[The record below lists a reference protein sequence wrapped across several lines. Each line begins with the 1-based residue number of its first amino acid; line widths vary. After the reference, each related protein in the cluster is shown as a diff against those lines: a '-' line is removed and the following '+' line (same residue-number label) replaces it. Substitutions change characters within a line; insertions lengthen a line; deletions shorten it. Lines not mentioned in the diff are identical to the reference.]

1 MDWVLCAD
9 SGWVLRAYYATVSS
23 GCQEMLQEEW
33 HVWELSSE
41 LRLNGL
47 WKAKDFIKCLITHF
61 KSLSISSLSS
71 LMFASCYTWNDF
83 YIEIFNFNDE
93 TIFRKTEAEQS
104 LLYANFHGQ
113 HLKWWNIGFNPWM
126 EFPTLSLPC
135 LIN

>member
-1 MDWVLCAD
+1 MAR
-9 SGWVLRAYYATVSS
+9 LRVIFRIKAEWIMKGEGFY
-23 GCQEMLQEEW
+23 QMLNNT
-33 HVWELSSE
+33 L
-41 LRLNGL
+41 
-47 WKAKDFIKCLITHF
+47 

-126 EFPTLSLPC
+126 EFPTLSLPY